1 VPSGNASFGSIHI
14 TDAVLVRQRMRA
26 DRDSRASSGLLFW
39 GVLKIH
45 RSAWGLTVVSAVLQI
60 VIFPLPNLYY
70 LSWIA
75 VAPLIVAI
83 LRCRAPETLQ
93 LQLETTGQARLQ
105 PATPW
110 QGFLLGYK
118 CGILWFAGT
127 CYWIF
132 DTMHRYGGLP
142 IPAAVLALAL
152 FCMYVGL
159 YHGMFGLLLA
169 LVVGPSK
176 GTASPLSIR
185 RALVAAPFLWVAVE
199 LARTRVTAF
208 PWELLGYSQTANFAL
223 TRIATLSGVYGLS
236 FEILLV
242 NSVFAA
248 AFLASKGPR
257 KRLLTA
263 ACAAAVILQ
272 AGQLLTP
279 PAVATDHTALLVQ
292 PNIPILEGA
301 RWTKEYFQE
310 TLRDMTAVSLRRV
323 AERSSEGKPV
333 VEKKYRRFDL
343 IVWPES
349 PAPFYTN
356 DPMFRDAV
364 SALARQSGTWV
375 VAGAIGIQP
384 AMHGNGGGSQVFNS
398 AGLVSPQGEWVG
410 RYDKVHLVPFGEYLP
425 FPRLFAFAGGLTKEV
440 GEFQRGVSHSPLDAG
455 GQRLGTFI
463 CYESIFPN
471 EVRQGP
477 LQGAQVLVNIS
488 NDGWYG
494 DSGAW
499 RQHLQQTEMRAIE
512 NDRWLLSATNT
523 GKTASIDPFGRI
535 ADSAERKFRTALAA
549 PYALSS
555 GTTFYTR
562 EGDWFAYLCAII
574 SVGAL
579 VARFMFG
586 R

>member
-1 VPSGNASFGSIHI
+1 
-14 TDAVLVRQRMRA
+14 
-26 DRDSRASSGLLFW
+26 
-39 GVLKIH
+39 VLKID
-45 RSAWGLTVVSAVLQI
+45 RSALGLTVVSAVLQ
-60 VIFPLPNLYY
+60 VLIFPLPNLYC

-83 LRCRAPETLQ
+83 LRCRAPETPRLQ
-93 LQLETTGQARLQ
+93 LQLDDQVRLL
-105 PATPW
+105 PGKPW
-110 QGFLLGYK
+110 QGFVLGYL

-142 IPAAVLALAL
+142 IPAAMLALVL

-169 LVVGPSK
+169 LVAGSSEVAGS
-176 GTASPLSIR
+176 TLSVR

-199 LARTRVTAF
+199 LARTRITAF

-223 TRIATLSGVYGLS
+223 TRIATLTGVYGLS

-248 AFLASKGPR
+248 AFLASRGPR
-257 KRLLTA
+257 KRLLAA
-263 ACAAAVILQ
+263 ACVAAVILQ
-272 AGQLLTP
+272 AGQWLAP
-279 PAVATDHTALLVQ
+279 PPVTADRTALLVQ

-310 TLRDMTAVSLRRV
+310 TLRDLTAVSLHP
-323 AERSSEGKPV
+323 AAGESSAGTSV
-333 VEKKYRRFDL
+333 SDHRFDL

-364 SALARQSGTWV
+364 SALARQSDTWV
-375 VAGAIGIQP
+375 VAGAIGIMP
-384 AMHGNGGGSQVFNS
+384 AFNRGGGGSQIFNS
-398 AGLVSPQGEWVG
+398 AALVTPQGEWVG

-425 FPRLFAFAGGLTKEV
+425 FPQLFAFAGGLTKEV
-440 GEFQRGVSHSPLDAG
+440 GEFQRGTSHAGLDAG
-455 GQRLGTFI
+455 AQRLGTFI
-463 CYESIFPN
+463 CYESIFPD

-499 RQHLQQTEMRAIE
+499 KQHLQQTEMRAIE

-535 ADSAERKFRTALAA
+535 AASTDRKIRTALVA
-549 PYALSS
+549 PYALVS

-562 EGDWFAYLCAII
+562 HGDWFAYLCAII
-574 SVGAL
+574 SAGAL
-579 VARFMFG
+579 IARYAFST
-586 R
+586 RE